1 VRSRKSRAKAF
12 LRRQSCHSRPVQVA
26 LRPLPRYRLPLNPL
40 NRKRQNTWD
49 LWPLRWQH
57 WVSRSHAPVALL
69 ECWHVSRNRTF
80 LQLEKQFLVQ
90 HARKKIGQPP
100 SVQVVNSNDPDGDD
114 EMDSDVESTSS
125 RRLRTIEMLHSE
137 PLFQVD
143 VMKAELVVTHS
154 RAKLLPAK
162 FTDRVPQLPPEFRP
176 KSHSLPPTDGITILE
191 RLIQL
196 GESCHWFTQKLEHVW
211 GFHRALD
218 ESFSLTLLQVEHL
231 FDIDNLVGLFQKS
244 DRNKGAGFCSRSAVF
259 VRFGL
264 NLSHD
269 RLKEFNFGPGHPFW
283 VILRDEG
290 STGAKFQLN
299 ALMPWWWTKR
309 NVLFNW
315 VYSVCRHYGRLSCY
329 SLS

>member
-1 VRSRKSRAKAF
+1 
-12 LRRQSCHSRPVQVA
+12 
-26 LRPLPRYRLPLNPL
+26 
-40 NRKRQNTWD
+40 
-49 LWPLRWQH
+49 
-57 WVSRSHAPVALL
+57 
-69 ECWHVSRNRTF
+69 
-80 LQLEKQFLVQ
+80 
-90 HARKKIGQPP
+90 
-100 SVQVVNSNDPDGDD
+100 
-114 EMDSDVESTSS
+114 
-125 RRLRTIEMLHSE
+125 MLHSE

-244 DRNKGAGFCSRSAVF
+244 DRNKGAGFCSRSLMDRVESMVWEMVEKGDRGDGSEEKMLF
-259 VRFGL
+259 CPLELFGSQHQPKFCSSVEVTL
-264 NLSHD
+264 RPYVGRQPHI
-269 RLKEFNFGPGHPFW
+269 RLFH
-283 VILRDEG
+283 
-290 STGAKFQLN
+290 
-299 ALMPWWWTKR
+299 
-309 NVLFNW
+309 
-315 VYSVCRHYGRLSCY
+315 
-329 SLS
+329 